1 MKAKSLTWPHSFF
14 SVILSQL
21 SPAKPGVRQRRIR
34 PVHGFGRM
42 LFFAIIASATFLFLL
57 ISPSPALASP
67 GLPGHWHG
75 TPDPDACNT
84 FNDCI
89 YIFDICYQGQSQ
101 TLGSHDSN
109 PIQHAILVEM
119 IGASF
124 GDCPPP
130 PLTHGERCKLVDID
144 SPIIIG
150 GDQFFTANFLGN
162 IQSLRFK
169 GESGEA
175 FIAPLQT
182 GFADGKKTA
191 TFSTMDSTGQ
201 ALLSPG
207 MYQVSCKGLAGTVG
221 ESLSVIVTR

>member
-1 MKAKSLTWPHSFF
+1 
-14 SVILSQL
+14 
-21 SPAKPGVRQRRIR
+21 
-34 PVHGFGRM
+34 M
-42 LFFAIIASATFLFLL
+42 LFIAIIASIAFLFFLL
-57 ISPSPALASP
+57 SPSPAYAGP

-84 FNDCI
+84 YNDCI
-89 YIFDICYQGQSQ
+89 YVFDICYQGQSQ
-101 TLGSHDSN
+101 TLGSHVADE
-109 PIQHAILVEM
+109 IQHAVLVEM

-130 PLTHGERCKLVDID
+130 PLTHGERCKLIDID

-150 GDQFFTANFLGN
+150 GEQFFSATFLGN

-169 GESGEA
+169 GISGDA
-175 FIAPLQT
+175 FITPLQT

-191 TFSTMDSTGQ
+191 TFSTMDSSGL

-207 MYQVSCKGLAGTVG
+207 TYQVSCMGSAGTVG
-221 ESLSVIVTR
+221 ESLSVTVTR